1 MVMQYLNY
9 EDVELREGPSS
20 LPNTGIEDTKSE
32 DIETAAAARII
43 QQRIEQCGF
52 DADRFLRAA
61 DAFCKRPWWSRM
73 WVVQEFHLP
82 KREPRWYCGRLTTST
97 AKMSDRLEKLINHLI
112 NEAPPMIGNPEVFND
127 KTIIARILNNIF
139 HLILPLN
146 APQVL
151 LLTRPCRRLP
161 ILNHPRSLT
170 YSHQTSSR
178 CVRWMVLNPPINSDR
193 IRYKLSSFLYTLST
207 IRVDLFVAPV
217 RRVTR

>member
-1 MVMQYLNY
+1 VLWVDAICINQADDTEKSLQVSLMGQIYRIAEDVAIFLGQEKDDSAMVMQYLNY

-82 KREPRWYCGRLTTST
+82 QQR
-97 AKMSDRLEKLINHLI
+97 
-112 NEAPPMIGNPEVFND
+112 
-127 KTIIARILNNIF
+127 
-139 HLILPLN
+139 
-146 APQVL
+146 
-151 LLTRPCRRLP
+151 
-161 ILNHPRSLT
+161 
-170 YSHQTSSR
+170 
-178 CVRWMVLNPPINSDR
+178 
-193 IRYKLSSFLYTLST
+193 
-207 IRVDLFVAPV
+207 
-217 RRVTR
+217 

>member
-1 MVMQYLNY
+1 MGQIYRIAEDVAIFLGQEKDDSAMVMQYLNY

-139 HLILPLN
+139 HLILPLH
-146 APQVL
+146 APQV
-151 LLTRPCRRLP
+151 
-161 ILNHPRSLT
+161 
-170 YSHQTSSR
+170 TSSPSYTSLPTTPNTQSTS
-178 CVRWMVLNPPINSDR
+178 VPHL
-193 IRYKLSSFLYTLST
+193 LSPN
-207 IRVDLFVAPV
+207 LFSLC
-217 RRVTR
+217 